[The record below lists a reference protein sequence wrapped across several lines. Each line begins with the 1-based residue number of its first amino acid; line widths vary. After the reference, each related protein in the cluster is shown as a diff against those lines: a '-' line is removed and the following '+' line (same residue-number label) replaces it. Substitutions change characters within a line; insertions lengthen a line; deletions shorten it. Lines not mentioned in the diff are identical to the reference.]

1 MILERARMLEVPK
14 PYFGDCDEFLS
25 DEEYFLKQR
34 AKEISDDNYLE
45 ELWEEIDCYD

>member
-1 MILERARMLEVPK
+1 MLEVSK

-34 AKEISDDNYLE
+34 AKEIADDNYLE
-45 ELWEEIDCYD
+45 ALFEEMDCDD